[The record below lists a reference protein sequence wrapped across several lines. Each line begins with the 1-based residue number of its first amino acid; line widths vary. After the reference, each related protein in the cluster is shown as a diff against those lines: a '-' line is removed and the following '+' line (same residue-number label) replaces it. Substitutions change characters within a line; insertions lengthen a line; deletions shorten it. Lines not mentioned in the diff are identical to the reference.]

1 MTKSE
6 FVKEIAKDAK
16 TVCKER
22 GYGYASYATCVA
34 QACCESAYGQS
45 ERMSKANAYFGIKA
59 TAKWVQANKYG
70 GLTYNSRT
78 KECYQGVHYD
88 ITACFRAYLCRL
100 DSVKDYFDLMEISR
114 YKNSLKASTV
124 EECITIIKKGGYA
137 TAPDYINTIL
147 KVYNNIKEQIDQV
160 WGDKIVVIP
169 SLSIEEIAKEV
180 IDGKHGNGSIR
191 KANLERLGYKYDE
204 VQAKVNEI
212 IRLKEL
218 SIEKIA
224 QEVIDGKYG
233 NGSIRKTNIEKL
245 GYKYDEVQAKVN
257 EILRNKKSNVNDN
270 VEKLLNIARKEL
282 GTKEYPE
289 NSNNVKYNTDYYGR
303 EVSGSAYPW
312 CCAFV
317 WWVFKKAGMSKIF
330 CDGKKTALCE
340 YVRGHMKNHTMTP
353 QPGDLA
359 IYQFDSDPQADH
371 IGIVESVNA
380 DGSFVAIEGNT
391 RVGNDSNGG
400 EVMRRNRKKSSVI
413 CFVRPNYEEV

>member
-212 IRLKEL
+212 LRLKEL
-218 SIEKIA
+218 
-224 QEVIDGKYG
+224 
-233 NGSIRKTNIEKL
+233 
-245 GYKYDEVQAKVN
+245 
-257 EILRNKKSNVNDN
+257 
-270 VEKLLNIARKEL
+270 
-282 GTKEYPE
+282 
-289 NSNNVKYNTDYYGR
+289 
-303 EVSGSAYPW
+303 
-312 CCAFV
+312 
-317 WWVFKKAGMSKIF
+317 
-330 CDGKKTALCE
+330 
-340 YVRGHMKNHTMTP
+340 
-353 QPGDLA
+353 
-359 IYQFDSDPQADH
+359 
-371 IGIVESVNA
+371 
-380 DGSFVAIEGNT
+380 
-391 RVGNDSNGG
+391 
-400 EVMRRNRKKSSVI
+400 
-413 CFVRPNYEEV
+413 

>member
-100 DSVKDYFDLMEISR
+100 DSVKDYFDLMGISR

-137 TAPDYINTIL
+137 TAPNYVNTIL
-147 KVYNNIKEQIDQV
+147 NVYKNIKEQIDQI
-160 WGDKIVVIP
+160 WCDKIVVIP

-191 KANLERLGYKYDE
+191 KANIERLGYKYDE

-212 IRLKEL
+212 LKLKEL

-224 QEVIDGKYG
+224 KEVIDGKYG
-233 NGSIRKTNIEKL
+233 NGSIRKANIERL

-257 EILRNKKSNVNDN
+257 EILKNKKSNANDN

-400 EVMRRNRKKSSVI
+400 EVMRRTRKKSSVI
-413 CFVRPNYEEV
+413 CFVRPDYEGV

>member
-212 IRLKEL
+212 LKLKEL

-224 QEVIDGKYG
+224 QEVIDGKHG
-233 NGSIRKTNIEKL
+233 NGSIRKANIERL

-257 EILRNKKSNVNDN
+257 EILKNKKSNANDN

-400 EVMRRNRKKSSVI
+400 EVMRRTRKKSSVI

>member
-147 KVYNNIKEQIDQV
+147 KVYNNIKDQIDQV

-191 KANLERLGYKYDE
+191 KSNLERLGYKYDE

-212 IRLKEL
+212 LK
-218 SIEKIA
+218 
-224 QEVIDGKYG
+224 
-233 NGSIRKTNIEKL
+233 
-245 GYKYDEVQAKVN
+245 
-257 EILRNKKSNVNDN
+257 NKKSNVNDN
-270 VEKLLNIARKEL
+270 VEKLLNVARKEL

-330 CDGKKTALCE
+330 CGGKKTALCE

-400 EVMRRNRKKSSVI
+400 EVMRRTRKKSSVI
-413 CFVRPNYEEV
+413 CFVRPDYEGV

>member
-100 DSVKDYFDLMEISR
+100 DSVKDYFDLMGISR

-137 TAPDYINTIL
+137 TAPNYVNTIL
-147 KVYNNIKEQIDQV
+147 NVYKNIKEQIDQI
-160 WGDKIVVIP
+160 WCDKIVVIP

-191 KANLERLGYKYDE
+191 KANIERLGYKYDE

-212 IRLKEL
+212 LK
-218 SIEKIA
+218 
-224 QEVIDGKYG
+224 
-233 NGSIRKTNIEKL
+233 
-245 GYKYDEVQAKVN
+245 
-257 EILRNKKSNVNDN
+257 NKKSNANDN

-400 EVMRRNRKKSSVI
+400 EVMRRTRKKSSVI
-413 CFVRPNYEEV
+413 CFVRPDYEGV

>member
-114 YKNSLKASTV
+114 YNKSLKASTV

-137 TAPDYINTIL
+137 TAPNYVNTIL
-147 KVYNNIKEQIDQV
+147 NVYKNIKDQIDQI

-212 IRLKEL
+212 LKLKEL

-224 QEVIDGKYG
+224 KEVIDGKHG
-233 NGSIRKTNIEKL
+233 NGSIRKANIERL

-257 EILRNKKSNVNDN
+257 EILKNKKSNANDN

-391 RVGNDSNGG
+391 RVNNDSNGG
-400 EVMRRNRKKSSVI
+400 EVMRRTRKKSSVI
-413 CFVRPNYEEV
+413 CFVRPDYEGV